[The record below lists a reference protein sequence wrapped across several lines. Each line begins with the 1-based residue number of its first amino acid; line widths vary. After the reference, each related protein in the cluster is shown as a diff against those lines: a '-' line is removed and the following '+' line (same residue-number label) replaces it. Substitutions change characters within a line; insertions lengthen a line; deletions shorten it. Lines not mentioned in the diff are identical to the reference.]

1 MTVNG
6 QLVAFRQFGEDVLDS
21 SVQKFT
27 GIKKVGPLL
36 GYTDEGTITVSQSVP
51 LDLNLLALDYKLS
64 VGV

>member
-1 MTVNG
+1 VP
-6 QLVAFRQFGEDVLDS
+6 DS